1 MLIMNW
7 LMSEDDLIVH
17 VKQTVRQEKK
27 KITGMLKEKWPE
39 RCITVSTAEG
49 NKG

>member
-7 LMSEDDLIVH
+7 LVSKDDLIVH

-27 KITGMLKEKWPE
+27 KITGTLKEEWLDC
-39 RCITVSTAEG
+39 CITVSTAEG